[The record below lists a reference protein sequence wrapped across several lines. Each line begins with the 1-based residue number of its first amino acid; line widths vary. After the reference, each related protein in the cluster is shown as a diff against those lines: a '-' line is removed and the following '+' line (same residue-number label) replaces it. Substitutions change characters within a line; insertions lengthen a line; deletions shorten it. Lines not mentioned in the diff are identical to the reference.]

1 MLYVTLEQGD
11 AEFDGMHLNIDN
23 VRCLYSVKML
33 EQNEKEAGDGP
44 LKMTLTLVE
53 PISNTITFATL
64 SALTV

>member
-1 MLYVTLEQGD
+1 MLYVTLQQGD

-33 EQNEKEAGDGP
+33 EQNEKVAGDGQ
-44 LKMTLTLVE
+44 LNMTLTLVE